1 MLRLLPLVL
10 FSAFFLIEAASKI
23 VVKSGAPDPYAT
35 TAEENEK
42 LKGWILP
49 IRQNSSHS

>member
-35 TAEENEK
+35 TGEESEK
-42 LKGWILP
+42 LKGLIFRINKNLK
-49 IRQNSSHS
+49 NS